1 MPRLAIL
8 GGGFMGG
15 ALAEGLIDSGWSP
28 EDLVIAEIR
37 AARRAF
43 LEDHLKL
50 PTTDDALEAA
60 SKAASVL
67 FAVKPQ
73 DVQSCLDTVAAAF
86 SPGKLAIS
94 ICAGVRTAQFERA
107 LGDVPVIRAMPNTP
121 AAIGQGATAI
131 ARGRFAKDDH
141 LATALNILSTVGRV
155 VVVEE
160 SQMDAVTAVSGT
172 GPAYVFYLAEA
183 LISAA
188 QKEGLTK
195 EQAYVLVYQ
204 TFVGASEL
212 LSHDP
217 AGPAELRA
225 RVTSP
230 GGTTQ
235 AALEF
240 LEKNDWFRIF
250 EQAVHRARERS
261 EELGGS

>member
-1 MPRLAIL
+1 MTRLAIL

-15 ALAEGLIDSGWSP
+15 SLAEGLIDSGWNPS
-28 EDLVIAEIR
+28 DLVVAEIR
-37 AARRAF
+37 EERRAY
-43 LEDHLKL
+43 LASHLRL
-50 PTTDDALEAA
+50 PTTADAVQAVRQA
-60 SKAASVL
+60 PTIL

-73 DVQSCLDTVAAAF
+73 DIPAVLEPMSGVLSSD
-86 SPGKLAIS
+86 KLVVS
-94 ICAGVRTAQFERA
+94 ICAGVRTATFEKA
-107 LGDVPVIRAMPNTP
+107 LGEIPVIRAMPNTP

-131 ARGRFAKDDH
+131 ARGRYAHDEH

-160 SQMDAVTAVSGT
+160 RQMDAVTAVSGT

-195 EQAYVLVYQ
+195 EQAFVLVYQ
-204 TFVGASEL
+204 TFVGAAEL

-235 AALEF
+235 AAIEF
-240 LEKNDWFRIF
+240 LEANDWFRIF
-250 EQAVHRARERS
+250 EQAVRRARERS
-261 EELGGS
+261 QELGG